1 MMQPFVIYFDF
12 ESLLEEIDTCCN
24 DPEKSST
31 TKTNKHTPSGYSLFT
46 CCLFDAKENK
56 LDYYRAED
64 HMKNFYENLREHV
77 LKVINHEKKNIT
89 PLTEEERKAYHWE
102 KISIA
107 IMQENTGALPIVF
120 VI

>member
-1 MMQPFVIYFDF
+1 MPEEDNKILKYNHGEKSMMQPFVIYFDF
-12 ESLLEEIDTCCN
+12 ESLLEEINTCCN

-64 HMKNFYENLREHV
+64 NMKNFYENLRE
-77 LKVINHEKKNIT
+77 K
-89 PLTEEERKAYHWE
+89 RK
-102 KISIA
+102 I
-107 IMQENTGALPIVF
+107 
-120 VI
+120 